1 MRLTSNLNFAAL
13 LPSLDDAAT
22 DERFF
27 AFEDVGSKVRAE
39 VWHVRLLN
47 VVAASAAEPVLIA
60 HPVHLRRDGE
70 TAVQDAGFSD
80 LAQVG
85 GAEFPHLSGD

>member
-1 MRLTSNLNFAAL
+1 MGSAANLNLATL

-39 VWHVRLLN
+39 VRDICLLN
-47 VVAASAAEPVLIA
+47 VVAAGVTEPVLIA
-60 HPVHLRRDGE
+60 HPVNLGRDGK
-70 TAVQDAGFSD
+70 TAV
-80 LAQVG
+80 
-85 GAEFPHLSGD
+85 